1 MPKEYELSFIKYNK
15 TQIISKL
22 KEIGAKQ
29 LHKAVIFEYTV
40 FKHPLK
46 KANTYIRVRKEFDK
60 ITFTYKTNIDKKFV
74 DEYEVNI
81 SDYDQF
87 INMLYMLG
95 FKKAYAVNKLREKW
109 IHKNLFKEVVFDTY
123 PGLPEYME
131 VECATKSDL
140 DKMMNILNL
149 KEEKKYFGLY
159 EVFYGIKP
167 QNKSKYED
175 LTFSSAKKVF
185 KTRIK
190 KNKQLF
196 NKILKTQQAYIK
208 TLG

>member
-1 MPKEYELSFIKYNK
+1 MPKEYELSFIKYDK

-29 LHKAVIFEYTV
+29 LHKSVIFEYTV

-60 ITFTYKTNIDKKFV
+60 ITFTYKTNTDKKFV

-81 SDYDQF
+81 SDYDEF
-87 INMLYMLG
+87 IKMLYMLG
-95 FKKAYAVNKLREKW
+95 FQKAYAVNKLREKW

-140 DKMMNILNL
+140 DKMMKILNL
-149 KEEKKYFGLY
+149 KEQKYFRLY
-159 EVFYGIKP
+159 EIFYGIKP
-167 QNKSKYED
+167 QNKNKYQD

-185 KTRIK
+185 KTRIR

-196 NKILKTQQAYIK
+196 NKILKAQQAYIK
-208 TLG
+208 TLS